1 MQVGSAARLPL
12 IWHQAV
18 LTTTANPKAGRRFGE
33 SLSLSQQVIL
43 TQVFRGGLELAMP
56 TKVRE
61 APREALTFDDVLLK
75 PGLSDVMPS
84 EVDIRSRL
92 TREISVNIPIVAS
105 AMDTVT
111 EAKMA
116 IAMAQ
121 AGGVGVIHRNLE
133 PDAQAMQV
141 RQVKKFESGMVVNPL
156 TIRPEATLADAL
168 ELMREYGISGVP
180 VVEGGNGGPGKLVGI
195 LTNRDVRFATD
206 ASQKVAELMTKD
218 RLITVREGVGQEEAK
233 RLLHQHRIEKLLV
246 VDASYRCVGLITVK
260 DIEKAVANPNACK
273 DEQGRLRVAA
283 ATTVGDA
290 GFMRTE
296 QLIDAGVD
304 LVVVDTAHGH
314 SKRVLEAVNRIKRLS
329 NAVQVVAGNI
339 ATGDGAKA
347 LIDAG
352 ADAIKVGI
360 GPGSICTTRIV
371 AGVGVPQLTAI
382 MDTVEAARATD
393 TPVIADG
400 GIKYSGDL
408 AKALAAGA
416 DCAMVGS
423 LLAGTDETPGEV
435 FLYQGRSY
443 KTYRGMGSVSAMAR
457 GSADRYFQQDIK
469 DTLKLVP
476 EGVEGQ
482 VPYKGTAATVLHQL
496 AGGLRAAMGYVGAA
510 NLTELHEKAEFV
522 RISGAG
528 LRESH
533 VHDVIVTRESPNYPT
548 RV

>member
-1 MQVGSAARLPL
+1 MDQKTNGSL
-12 IWHQAV
+12 
-18 LTTTANPKAGRRFGE
+18 
-33 SLSLSQQVIL
+33 
-43 TQVFRGGLELAMP
+43 
-56 TKVRE
+56 
-61 APREALTFDDVLLK
+61 REALTFDDVLLK
-75 PGLSDVMPS
+75 PGLSELLPSDADVRTR
-84 EVDIRSRL
+84 I
-92 TREISVNIPIVAS
+92 TREIPLNIPIVAS

-121 AGGVGVIHRNLE
+121 AGGLGVIHRNLE
-133 PDAQAMQV
+133 PDQQAAQV

-156 TIRPEATLADAL
+156 TIAPGATLADAL
-168 ELMREYGISGVP
+168 ALMKDHGISGIP
-180 VVEGGNGGPGKLVGI
+180 VVEGGGAGKAGKLVGI

-206 ASQKVAELMTKD
+206 PRQKVAELMTRE
-218 RLITVREGVGQEEAK
+218 RLITVREGVGQDEAK
-233 RLLHQHRIEKLLV
+233 RLLHQNRIEKLLV
-246 VDASYRCVGLITVK
+246 VDDQYRCVGLITVK
-260 DIEKAVANPNACK
+260 DIEKAVANPHACK

-283 ATTVGDA
+283 ATTVGDK
-290 GFMRTE
+290 GFSRTE
-296 QLIDAGVD
+296 GLIEAGVD

-314 SKRVLEAVNRIKRLS
+314 SRSVLEAVTRIKRLS
-329 NAVQVVAGNI
+329 NVVQVVAGNI
-339 ATGDGAKA
+339 ATAEGAKA

-382 MDTVEAARATD
+382 MDAVEVAHKSG

-443 KTYRGMGSVSAMAR
+443 KTYRGMGSVGAMAR

-482 VPYKGTAATVLHQL
+482 VPYKGAAATVLHQL
-496 AGGLRAAMGYVGAA
+496 TGGLRAAMGYVGAGTLA
-510 NLTELHEKAEFV
+510 ELRAKAEFIRV
-522 RISGAG
+522 SGAG
-528 LRESH
+528 MRESH
-533 VHDVIVTRESPNYPT
+533 VHDVTITRESPNYPS
-548 RV
+548 RG

>member
-1 MQVGSAARLPL
+1 MAA
-12 IWHQAV
+12 
-18 LTTTANPKAGRRFGE
+18 KAW
-33 SLSLSQQVIL
+33 
-43 TQVFRGGLELAMP
+43 
-56 TKVRE
+56 E
-61 APREALTFDDVLLK
+61 ALREALTFDDVLLK
-75 PGLSDVMPS
+75 PGLSDVLPS

-92 TREISVNIPIVAS
+92 TREVAVNIPVIAS

-111 EAKMA
+111 ESRMA

-121 AGGVGVIHRNLE
+121 AGGLGVIHRNLE
-133 PDAQAMQV
+133 PDQQAAQV

-156 TIRPEATLADAL
+156 TIHPDAKLIDAL
-168 ELMREYGISGVP
+168 TLMKENGISGIP
-180 VVEGGNGGPGKLVGI
+180 VVEGGGNGRAGKLVGI

-206 ASQKVAELMTKD
+206 PEQPVRELMTKE
-218 RLITVREGVGQEEAK
+218 RLVTVRENVGQSEAK

-246 VDASYRCVGLITVK
+246 VDEQYRCVGLITVK

-283 ATTVGDA
+283 ATTVGEA
-290 GFMRTE
+290 GFARTE
-296 QLIDAGVD
+296 KLIEAGVD

-314 SKRVLEAVNRIKRLS
+314 SRRVLEAVNRIKRLS

-339 ATGDGAKA
+339 ATAEGAKA

-371 AGVGVPQLTAI
+371 AGVGVPQMTAI
-382 MDTVEAARATD
+382 MDAVEAARATD

-443 KTYRGMGSVSAMAR
+443 KTYRGMGSVGAMAR

-476 EGVEGQ
+476 EGIEGQ
-482 VPYKGTAATVLHQL
+482 VPYKGSAATVLHQL
-496 AGGLRAAMGYVGAA
+496 TGGLRAAMGYVGAA
-510 NLTELHEKAEFV
+510 TLAEFHAKAEFV

-533 VHDVIVTRESPNYPT
+533 VHDVTITRESPNYPS
-548 RV
+548 RA